1 MSGNNKPLQLN
12 EKDDR
17 GSNQNSGLKQ
27 RPSSDVNQFSELSS
41 KYSNFSPKRRP
52 DNPELHKRI
61 KGIENIFQKL
71 LKQGINFSD
80 DISKNNTNNLI
91 EKLRKMGE
99 WKLASNLREYLEEDD
114 TCVLELLKAQSK
126 KVSRKTKS
134 GNYKTANQGSG
145 RVLNYGKT
153 KTVFSGVPMGKAGS
167 GKFIGK
173 SGKIQSDR
181 KSVLISLDEK
191 SSNNSEYKFTSNLMQ
206 SPPSLSSEKLQNYE
220 FNIGPGTRGHP
231 ANERNE
237 KKQIS
242 NRKKNKSLNIDISSP
257 LHTNYVFT
265 QKNSK
270 AQNKSPDPPAIGIG
284 KGNYL
289 LNKFLVKETTHA
301 NFEGSKGSSRES
313 DVVRREVM
321 LRSLCKGDSWFD
333 YYTIWDIAKEIII
346 NVNSERLSLDFIH
359 LLKSRI
365 IDINDDCALNYI
377 KSLLFGT
384 NPNTSQDT
392 NTETSQESYANLKYE
407 FLSIYHLANSS
418 NSQRLS
424 ILSKSEF
431 FRRTSSLRFYDIFD
445 FADTQLSFI
454 KTFIST
460 LKNNASHPSAQL
472 NPENYYTFISSK
484 RNFRLRDLRC

>member
-1 MSGNNKPLQLN
+1 MSGNNKPL
-12 EKDDR
+12 EIKGEGGR
-17 GSNQNSGLKQ
+17 GSHQKSGLKQ

-41 KYSNFSPKRRP
+41 KYSGFSPKRRL
-52 DNPELHKRI
+52 DNPELHRRI

-91 EKLRKMGE
+91 DKLRKMGE
-99 WKLASNLREYLEEDD
+99 WKLASNLREYLEEDN

-134 GNYKTANQGSG
+134 GNYKTANQSSS
-145 RVLNYGKT
+145 RVINFGKT
-153 KTVFSGVPMGKAGS
+153 NTVLVGVPVGNAGS

-173 SGKIQSDR
+173 SDR

-191 SSNNSEYKFTSNLMQ
+191 SSNNSEYKITSNLMQ
-206 SPPSLSSEKLQNYE
+206 SPPSLSSGKLQNYE
-220 FNIGPGTRGHP
+220 FNFGPGTTGRP
-231 ANERNE
+231 ANE

-242 NRKKNKSLNIDISSP
+242 NRKKNKSLNIDIKSP
-257 LHTNYVFT
+257 LHTNFIFT

-313 DVVRREVM
+313 DVVRREDM
-321 LRSLCKGDSWFD
+321 LRSFCKGDSWFD
-333 YYTIWDIAKEIII
+333 YYTIWDIAKEIIT
-346 NVNSERLSLDFIH
+346 NVNSEKLSQDFIH

-377 KSLLFGT
+377 KTLLFPLSPPPQT
-384 NPNTSQDT
+384 PNT
-392 NTETSQESYANLKYE
+392 NTTKESYTNLKYE
-407 FLSIYHLANSS
+407 FLFIYSLQNCSQ
-418 NSQRLS
+418 SQRLS
-424 ILSKSEF
+424 ILSNSHF
-431 FRRTSSLRFYDIFD
+431 SRR
-445 FADTQLSFI
+445 A
-454 KTFIST
+454 ST
-460 LKNNASHPSAQL
+460 LKLHDIFHLSDPNLSFLKTHILTQKKNCYDLKPSSQL
-472 NPENYYTFISSK
+472 NPETYNTPNQKKIFLLK
-484 RNFRLRDLRC
+484 DLRS